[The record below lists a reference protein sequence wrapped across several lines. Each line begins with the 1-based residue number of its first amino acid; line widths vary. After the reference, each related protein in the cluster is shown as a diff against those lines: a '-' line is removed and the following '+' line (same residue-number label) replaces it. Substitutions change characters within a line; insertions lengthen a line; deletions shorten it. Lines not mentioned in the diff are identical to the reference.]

1 MALSPAAALDTW
13 HRFVAERDT
22 ELLDVLLAPD
32 VVFRAPTYWSER
44 RGKPAVTVIL
54 STVMTVFQDF
64 RYHRQWID
72 GDEWALE
79 FSARIGDLDLRGVD
93 LIHLEKGQIESLE
106 VLIRPPNAV
115 AALRDEMERRLTP
128 FLKD

>member
-1 MALSPAAALDTW
+1 MTELPPTARGRSLAIWPLPAAALDTW

-72 GDEWALE
+72 GDDWALE
-79 FSARIGDLDLRGVD
+79 LRRVSVTSTCGGSISSISKRARSRAS
-93 LIHLEKGQIESLE
+93 KS
-106 VLIRPPNAV
+106 
-115 AALRDEMERRLTP
+115 
-128 FLKD
+128 